1 MYLRTIDTW
10 VAYMGG
16 GWSLKRVYYEK
27 EYKVFPYTVAHIIL
41 GIMFPKETKRFSA
54 KTIW

>member
-1 MYLRTIDTW
+1 MTW

-16 GWSLKRVYYEK
+16 GWSLKKVYYEK